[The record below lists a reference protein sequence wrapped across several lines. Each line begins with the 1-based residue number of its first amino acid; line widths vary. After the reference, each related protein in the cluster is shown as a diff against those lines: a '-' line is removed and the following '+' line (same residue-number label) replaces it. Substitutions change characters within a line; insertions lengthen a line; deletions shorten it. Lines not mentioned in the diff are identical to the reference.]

1 AKEIWRWTKYPI
13 NQVLL
18 GRKNGSVS
26 KVMSR
31 QKAPCGSDVYS
42 GGYHAVLRWA
52 GSLFSDV
59 ASARTP
65 SLRWS
70 RIART
75 DSSSLRK
82 SARRSRLFSL
92 DALAASA
99 TMSCQDRFGLA
110 VVCDMAR

>member
-1 AKEIWRWTKYPI
+1 M
-13 NQVLL
+13 
-18 GRKNGSVS
+18 KNGSVS
-26 KVMSR
+26 KGDEASTSAM
-31 QKAPCGSDVYS
+31 PCRFFTVHRD
-42 GGYHAVLRWA
+42 HAVLRWA
-52 GSLFSDV
+52 GRLLSDV